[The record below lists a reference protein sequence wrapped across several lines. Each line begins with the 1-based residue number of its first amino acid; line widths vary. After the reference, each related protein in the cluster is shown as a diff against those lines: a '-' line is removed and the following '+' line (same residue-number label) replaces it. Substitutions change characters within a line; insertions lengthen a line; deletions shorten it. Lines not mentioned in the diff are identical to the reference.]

1 MVADDGVGG
10 GQDLPPGAQRR
21 DDGQPGVL
29 GVPQPGTDLAGAVPV
44 PDVGVQDGAAAVA
57 VDGQF
62 SGKAVQ
68 EPGEDVVRV
77 AEQGARPPGRVDDD
91 EALTGGDAEG
101 AAEVVAVGKRGQQAV
116 EARVTGEYGRTGS
129 GRAGAA
135 EAGELL
141 GVGQDGRRGN
151 GLPVAQ

>member
-1 MVADDGVGG
+1 M
-10 GQDLPPGAQRR
+10 
-21 DDGQPGVL
+21 
-29 GVPQPGTDLAGAVPV
+29 
-44 PDVGVQDGAAAVA
+44 
-57 VDGQF
+57 
-62 SGKAVQ
+62 
-68 EPGEDVVRV
+68 RV
-77 AEQGARPPGRVDDD
+77 TEQGARSPGGVDDD

-101 AAEVVAVGKRGQQAV
+101 AAEVVAVGERGQQAV

-141 GVGQDGRRGN
+141 GVGQDGRRRN